1 MKRLAADA
9 GFADLDL
16 GELLQGVE
24 AGFVKPTAPSGRRA
38 RRRAATKARL
48 GEAGLVAAL
57 LAIEGCKT
65 LGDRNPDIVGPGGEA
80 PAPPPAPPPPAPP
93 PPAPPPPTEPFA
105 VAEDSMTEIP
115 VQTLLESAPGAQSI
129 VEILGAEHGAAML
142 HGSVVHFTPAAG
154 YTGPASIRFSY
165 RDGDGVLHEAR
176 FDLLVDNEAAGVAEP
191 PPAEGGHDDEGHEH
205 GGGGSSEPPHPDD
218 PAKQAEHMALMEL
231 VPVGEATHV
240 AVKSG
245 SWFDPATW
253 ASGEVPGDGAKV
265 LIPEGMTVVYDGE
278 SPASIF
284 TVRVDGA
291 LDFAT
296 DRDTFLEVD
305 TLVVTGTGAL
315 TIGTADNPVAPHVQ
329 AVISIA
335 DNGPIDVAWDP
346 MLLSRGLIS
355 HGAVEIHGAQKD
367 TFLRLAVDPM
377 KGDTALVLEAPPEGW
392 RVGDK
397 LVLTGTHLTPHG
409 KAAYGEPYPGDT
421 EDEELVIVAIDG
433 NTVHVD
439 RPLQYD
445 HEGARD
451 DLKAYVANYTRNIRI
466 ETENAETTPVH
477 QRGHVMFMHSDDIDV
492 RYAEFYELGRTDKS
506 QRAVE
511 AGDLAAVEP
520 DSNVKGRYSLHIHRA
535 GTSDLED
542 PAMIVGNAVWGSP
555 GWGYVHHDSNAILA
569 DNAAYDVFGAAFVA
583 ELGTETGR
591 WVHNIAIK
599 SIGLNRGDKDGEDV
613 LAFDLGRSGDGFWL
627 QGRLVEVV
635 DNVAAGMPGGKGFI
649 FHHRAPPEYMHV
661 LDPSTAAQD
670 DKLRYLDVV
679 NVNDANIAQFQGN
692 EAFAVSGG
700 LKVLKLHPQQHHDVR
715 SVIEDFTA
723 WEVANGLSIE
733 YTSRYTFIDLD
744 LVATTAENFSVKPW
758 TIGVAYGRNLFDTVI
773 DGANVDGF
781 VTGVQILND
790 ATNDAIPIEEFGYF
804 FIDVNVTNWSH
815 ADFDSYYGDPSAHHF
830 LSRDDIVARTP
841 SYDSVFLDS
850 IHQGPSHND
859 KPLELVGV
867 KTDSLGETPTSFIWD
882 PTKIGYIQLRGAIEQ
897 NGYWLTPDGRRVT
910 LIEEFVAD
918 RLTGEI
924 QKVGIFFE
932 LPYSLDPQDPFYGK
946 RFRTQIE
953 YNGVLDLDSDA
964 PVGVAD
970 KATAKAG
977 SFVVIDVLANDF
989 DPDGDEI
996 SLDGFEAGRGH
1007 IVATEDGKILYYA
1020 DPHFEGEDTFYY
1032 WVEDEHGNFTK
1043 TQVTVTVEA

>member
-1 MKRLAADA
+1 MKSRI
-9 GFADLDL
+9 
-16 GELLQGVE
+16 
-24 AGFVKPTAPSGRRA
+24 
-38 RRRAATKARL
+38 

-57 LAIEGCKT
+57 LAIQGCKT
-65 LGDRNPDIVGPGGEA
+65 LGDRDPDMVGPGGGE
-80 PAPPPAPPPPAPP
+80 PPPPPP
-93 PPAPPPPTEPFA
+93 PPPPSSGEGYP
-105 VAEDSMTEIP
+105 VAEGSTTEIP
-115 VQTLLESAPGAQSI
+115 VAELLAAAPGAAEI
-129 VEILGAEHGAAML
+129 VEILSVENGTTML
-142 HGSVVHFTPAAG
+142 HGSVVHFTPAPG
-154 YTGPASIRFSY
+154 YSGPANIAFSY
-165 RDGDGVLHEAR
+165 RDQDGVLREAR
-176 FDLLVDNEAAGVAEP
+176 FEILVDNEAAGVAEP
-191 PPAEGGHDDEGHEH
+191 GGEGHDGDGHDGHDDHDEGGQGDDGHDHH
-205 GGGGSSEPPHPDD
+205 GSGDDGHGHPHPDD
-218 PAKQAEHMALMEL
+218 PAKQAEHIALLNL
-231 VPVGEATHV
+231 VPAEEATHT
-240 AVKSG
+240 AIKSG

-253 ASGEVPGDGAKV
+253 ANGEIPGDGAKV
-265 LIPEGMTVVYDGE
+265 VIPAGVTVSYDGE

-284 TVRVDGA
+284 TIRVDGE

-305 TLVVTGTGAL
+305 TLVVAPSGTL
-315 TIGTADNPVAPHVQ
+315 RIGTTENPVAPDVQ

-367 TFLRLAVDPM
+367 AFVRLAVDPM
-377 KGDTALVLEAPPEGW
+377 KGDTALVLESPPEGW

-409 KAAYGEPYPGDT
+409 EAEYGEPYPGDT

-439 RPLQYD
+439 RPLQYN

-451 DLKAYVANYTRNIRI
+451 DLKAYVANYTRNIRV
-466 ETENAETTPVH
+466 ETENADGLPAH

-492 RYAEFYELGRTDKS
+492 RYAEFYELGRTDKAH
-506 QRAVE
+506 RATE
-511 AGDLAAVEP
+511 AGELDAIAP
-520 DSNVKGRYSLHIHRA
+520 DSNVKGRYPLHIHRA
-535 GTSDLED
+535 GTGDLED

-555 GWGYVHHDSNAILA
+555 GWGFVHHDSNAILA

-613 LAFDLGRSGDGFWL
+613 LAFDLGRTGDGFWL

-649 FHHRAPPEYMHV
+649 FHHRAPPDFIHT
-661 LDPSTAAQD
+661 LDPSAAPQD
-670 DKLRYLDVV
+670 DKLRYLDVTDV
-679 NVNDANIAQFQGN
+679 NKANITQFSGN
-692 EAFAVSGG
+692 EVIAARGG
-700 LKVLKLHPQQHHDVR
+700 LKVVKLHPQQHHDAR

-744 LVATTAENFSVKPW
+744 FVATAAENFSVKPW
-758 TIGVAYGRNLFDTVI
+758 TIGVAYGRNLFDMVV
-773 DGANVDGF
+773 DGANIEGF

-790 ATNDAIPIEEFGYF
+790 ATNDAIPIEDFGYF
-804 FIDVNVTNWSH
+804 FIDVNVTNWKH
-815 ADFDSYYGDPSAHHF
+815 ADFNAHFGEVSAHHF
-830 LSRDDIVARTP
+830 LNRGDIIERSA
-841 SYDSVFLDS
+841 SYDSIFLDS

-867 KTDSLGETPTSFIWD
+867 KTDSLGEIATSFIWD
-882 PTKIGYIQLRGAIEQ
+882 PTKIGYLQLRGAIEQ
-897 NGYWLTPDGRRVT
+897 NGYWLTEDGRRVT
-910 LIEEFVAD
+910 LVEEFVAD
-918 RLTGEI
+918 RLTGEL

-932 LPYSLDPQDPFYGK
+932 LPYSLDPYDPFYGK
-946 RFRTQIE
+946 RFRTDIE
-953 YNGVLDLDSDA
+953 YNGVLDLDSAA

-970 KATAKAG
+970 QASVKAG

-1032 WVEDEHGNFTK
+1032 WAEDEHGNFTK
-1043 TQVTVTVEA
+1043 TPVTVTVEI

>member
-9 GFADLDL
+9 GFANLDL
-16 GELLQGVE
+16 GELLRSVE
-24 AGFVKPTAPSGRRA
+24 AGFVKPPAPSGRRA
-38 RRRAATKARL
+38 RRRAAMKAPL

-65 LGDRNPDIVGPGGEA
+65 LGDRDPDMVSPGGEA
-80 PAPPPAPPPPAPP
+80 PAPPPPAPP
-93 PPAPPPPTEPFA
+93 PAEPYA
-105 VAEDSMTEIP
+105 VAEDSTTEIP
-115 VQTLLESAPGAQSI
+115 VQTLLESAPGAQSV
-129 VEILGAEHGAAML
+129 VEVLGAEHGVAAL
-142 HGSVVHFTPAAG
+142 HGSVVRFTPAAG
-154 YTGPASIRFSY
+154 YTGPASISFSY
-165 RDGDGVLHEAR
+165 RDSDGVLHEAR
-176 FDLLVDNEAAGVAEP
+176 FDILVDDEAAGVAEP
-191 PPAEGGHDDEGHEH
+191 PPAEDGHDGEGHDSGGQDDDGHDH
-205 GGGGSSEPPHPDD
+205 GDGGSSEPPHQDD
-218 PAKQAEHMALMEL
+218 PAKQAEHMALMNL
-231 VPVGEATHV
+231 VPVAEATHA

-253 ASGEVPGDGAKV
+253 ANGEVPGDGAKV
-265 LIPEGMTVVYDGE
+265 FIPEGMTVVYDGE

-291 LDFAT
+291 LVFAT

-305 TLVVTGTGAL
+305 TLVVAPTGRL
-315 TIGTADNPVAPHVQ
+315 TIGTADDPVAPDVQ

-346 MLLSRGLIS
+346 MLLSRGVIS

-367 TFLRLAVDPM
+367 AFLRLAVDPM
-377 KGDTALVLEAPPEGW
+377 KGDTTLVLEAPPEGW

-409 KAAYGEPYPGDT
+409 KAEYGEPYPGDT
-421 EDEELVIVAIDG
+421 EDEELVIVAIEG

-445 HEGARD
+445 HEGPRA

-511 AGDLAAVEP
+511 AGDLEAVEP

-555 GWGYVHHDSNAILA
+555 GWGFVHHDSNAILA

-599 SIGLNRGDKDGEDV
+599 AIGLNRGDKDGEDV
-613 LAFDLGRSGDGFWL
+613 LAFDLGRGGDGFWL

-649 FHHRAPPEYMHV
+649 FHHRAPPEFMHV

-744 LVATTAENFSVKPW
+744 FVATTAENFSVKPW
-758 TIGVAYGRNLFDTVI
+758 TIGIAYGRNLFDTVI
-773 DGANVDGF
+773 DGAKIDGF
-781 VTGVQILND
+781 TTGVQILND

-815 ADFDSYYGDPSAHHF
+815 ADFNSYYGDPSAHHF
-830 LSRDDIVARTP
+830 LSRDDIVVRAP

-867 KTDSLGETPTSFIWD
+867 KTDSLGETATSFIWD

-932 LPYSLDPQDPFYGK
+932 LPFSLDPQDPFYGK
-946 RFRTQIE
+946 RFRTEIE
-953 YNGVLDLDSDA
+953 YNGVLDLDSEA

-970 KATAKAG
+970 TASVKAG

-1007 IVATEDGKILYYA
+1007 VVATEDGKILYYA

-1043 TQVTVTVEA
+1043 TPVTVTVEI